1 MSEQLETRVRTSPTA
16 SLPSDDGIWSLA
28 TALAGAVAPSE
39 VAAALAEQG
48 AAAAGASFSNMAV
61 LNVETGMVRV
71 VHGSVMDTTIAARW
85 EEFALSEPTPLC
97 EAMVSRRAV
106 LVASLDEL
114 GRRYPDLVAD
124 TAAASIGATASY
136 PLFSAAGLVL
146 GAVGFGWPTAQ
157 GFGSEQVRTL
167 DLVANLAAQ
176 ALERAVLTQR
186 ENERAST
193 RERADAQLLQDA
205 FLPRSLPTTDSLD
218 LAAVYLPASDAAMG
232 GDWYDVFPVT
242 GGTCLVIG
250 DVVGHGVQSAAVM
263 GQLRNTVRAYAVED
277 PSPAR
282 VLTRLNRMM
291 CRLQPGEYAT
301 AIVAVWDE
309 ERGTLLRCNAG
320 HPPVLRCRPGEFEFL
335 APAPG
340 GRLLGV
346 SPDWVYQERLK
357 VLRPGTT
364 MLFYTDGLVER
375 RGQELHDGMRAFRE
389 FVEGLDDLSPAAIC
403 DQALQWRRTQGR
415 LEDDVCL
422 LAARLK

>member
-1 MSEQLETRVRTSPTA
+1 MAPLSP
-16 SLPSDDGIWSLA
+16 DDGIWRLA
-28 TALAGAVAPSE
+28 TALAAAAAPAD

-61 LNVETGMVRV
+61 LTLETQKVRV

-85 EEFALSEPTPLC
+85 EEFDLSELNPLC
-97 EAMVSRRAV
+97 DAMVSRRAV
-106 LVASLDEL
+106 LVDSLAEL

-124 TAAASIGATASY
+124 TSAASIGATASY

-146 GAVGFGWPTAQ
+146 GAVGFGWPTPQ
-157 GFGSEQVRTL
+157 RFGSDQVRNL

-176 ALERAVLTQR
+176 ALERAILTER
-186 ENERAST
+186 EHERAST

-205 FLPRSLPTTDSLD
+205 FLPRTLPTTDTLD

-250 DVVGHGVQSAAVM
+250 DVAGHGVQSAAVM

-309 ERGTLLRCNAG
+309 ERGTLLRSNAG

-335 APAPG
+335 TPPPG

-346 SPDWVYQERLK
+346 SEDWVYQEQPK

-375 RGQELHDGMRAFRE
+375 RGQELNDGMGAFRS
-389 FVEGLDDLSPAAIC
+389 FVEDLEDLSPQAVC
-403 DQALQWRRTQGR
+403 DQVLQWRRAQGR